1 MKPDT
6 EENHQNII
14 LNCSTNDINDNWEP
28 QVRVEEIIELTNSIT
43 KESNSSVTFS
53 SIVPIVGKW
62 NEKVDSVNHLLQTY
76 CRNTNILYVGYEIM
90 NQPN

>member
-1 MKPDT
+1 MSTGRDKSNKVVVKSFYGPNISQIKWHVKRDT

-14 LNCSTNDINDNWEP
+14 SNCSTNDINDNSEP

-53 SIVPIVGKW
+53 GIVPICGK
-62 NEKVDSVNHLLQTY
+62 
-76 CRNTNILYVGYEIM
+76 
-90 NQPN
+90 

>member
-14 LNCSTNDINDNWEP
+14 LNCSTNDINDNSEP

-43 KESNSSVTFS
+43 NESNSSVTFS
-53 SIVPIVGKW
+53 GIVPICGK
-62 NEKVDSVNHLLQTY
+62 
-76 CRNTNILYVGYEIM
+76 
-90 NQPN
+90 